1 MQVPL
6 TSLADRLRNNAM
18 PTPRNPTRQRLI
30 DAALALL
37 TQQGI
42 TETTTKQI
50 AELAEVN
57 EVTLFRQFGNKQGL
71 VLAVLEESEMFTRLA
86 LMLGQNIDRS
96 CAPDHIVRTYVQ
108 SFLRLL
114 DAAPE
119 LLRSIVGESS
129 KSPIETKEA
138 LGRGIQQV
146 NQQLATELG
155 GGMGGLSDRSVRILN
170 STLLGYAML
179 NLTTELQG
187 LWLSREEFIE
197 AVVLLMVG
205 QPSTEGIRSAI
216 TNSATVIDFAVIDR
230 PVIDLPASLVQTLF
244 QRAQKKGA
252 MEMAIVY
259 LLFGAGI
266 RPVELTILQRVHH
279 LSDRDVQVLQITQGA
294 IRQVPINQWIMG
306 KRYGTHLKNPLT
318 QWLKTRKDTQ
328 SALFIDADQK
338 TLTIAQIQTIW
349 QDLTMDLLNLNGTP
363 LTIEQAQQTWCIEM
377 LLRGITLDDMQILA
391 GLSIEQLAPYGV
403 RAKEKTVLEKGLALD
418 KAK

>member
-1 MQVPL
+1 M
-6 TSLADRLRNNAM
+6 S
-18 PTPRNPTRQRLI
+18 TPRNPTRQRLI

-42 TETTTKQI
+42 TETTTKHI

-86 LMLGQNIDRS
+86 TALGQNTDRTS
-96 CAPDHIVRTYVQ
+96 SVDHRIRTYAQ
-108 SFLRLL
+108 SFLELL

-129 KSPIETKEA
+129 KSPTETKEA

-146 NQQLATELG
+146 NRQLATELG
-155 GGMGGLSDRSVRILN
+155 RGTAGLSDRSVKVLN
-170 STLLGYAML
+170 STLLGYAILDLM
-179 NLTTELQG
+179 TELQG

-197 AVVLLMVG
+197 AVVMTHMPIEV
-205 QPSTEGIRSAI
+205 PIETIRYK
-216 TNSATVIDFAVIDR
+216 TLTDL

-266 RPVELTILQRVHH
+266 RPIELIGLQQIHH
-279 LSDRDVQVLQITQGA
+279 LSDRDMQVLQITQGA

-306 KRYGTHLKNPLT
+306 KRYGNHLKNPLT

-328 SALFIDADQK
+328 PALFIDLDQNPI
-338 TLTIAQIQTIW
+338 TIAQIQTIW
-349 QDLTMDLLNLNGTP
+349 QDLTSDLLNLNGTP

-377 LLRGITLDDMQILA
+377 LLRGITLDDLEILT
-391 GLSIEQLAPYGV
+391 GLSIDRLAPYGQ
-403 RAKEKTVLEKGLALD
+403 RAKEKAVLEKGLALD

>member
-6 TSLADRLRNNAM
+6 TSLADRFRNNAMPTPM

-50 AELAEVN
+50 AELADVN

-96 CAPDHIVRTYVQ
+96 CTPSDIIRTYAQ
-108 SFLRLL
+108 SFLQLL
-114 DAAPE
+114 DVAPE

-129 KSPIETKEA
+129 KSPPEMKEA

-146 NQQLATELG
+146 NQRLAAELG
-155 GGMGGLSDRSVRILN
+155 GGTDGPSDQGVRVLN

-179 NLTTELQG
+179 YLTTELQG
-187 LWLSREEFIE
+187 LWLSREEFVE
-197 AVVLLMVG
+197 AVVRLMVG
-205 QPSTEGIRSAI
+205 QPSMDGIHSDIA
-216 TNSATVIDFAVIDR
+216 NSA
-230 PVIDLPASLVQTLF
+230 PVIDLPASLVQTIL

-266 RPVELTILQRVHH
+266 RPTELTALQCVHH
-279 LSDRDVQVLQITQGA
+279 LSDRDAQVLQITQGA
-294 IRQVPINQWIMG
+294 LRQVPINQWIMG

-318 QWLKTRKDTQ
+318 QWLKSRKDTQ
-328 SALFIDADQK
+328 SALFIGADQEP
-338 TLTIAQIQTIW
+338 LTIGQIQDIW
-349 QDLTMDLLNLNGTP
+349 QDLTLDLYNLNGTP
-363 LTIEQAQQTWCIEM
+363 PTIEQAQQTWCVEM
-377 LLRGITLDDMQILA
+377 LLRGITLDDMQILT
-391 GLSIEQLAPYGV
+391 GLSIEQLGPYGV
-403 RAKEKTVLEKGLALD
+403 RAKEKAVLEKGLALD
-418 KAK
+418 KPK

>member
-1 MQVPL
+1 MP
-6 TSLADRLRNNAM
+6 TSA

-42 TETTTKQI
+42 TETTTKHI

-86 LMLGQNIDRS
+86 TALGQNIDRTS
-96 CAPDHIVRTYVQ
+96 SLDHRIRTYAQ
-108 SFLRLL
+108 SFLELL

-146 NQQLATELG
+146 NQQLLIALG
-155 GGMGGLSDRSVRILN
+155 GGIDGLSDRSVRVLN
-170 STLLGYAML
+170 STLLGYSIL
-179 NLTTELQG
+179 DLTTELQG

-197 AVVLLMVG
+197 AVVMAHR
-205 QPSTEGIRSAI
+205 PTEIP
-216 TNSATVIDFAVIDR
+216 TEVLTEMPTETTYDQTLIDL

-266 RPVELTILQRVHH
+266 RPIELTRLQQIHH
-279 LSDRDVQVLQITQGA
+279 LSDRDMQVLQITQGA

-306 KRYGTHLKNPLT
+306 KRYGNHLKNPLT

-328 SALFIDADQK
+328 PALFIDLDQNPI
-338 TLTIAQIQTIW
+338 TIAQIQTIW
-349 QDLTMDLLNLNGTP
+349 QDLTSDLLNLNGTP

-377 LLRGITLDDMQILA
+377 LLRGITLDDLEILT
-391 GLSIEQLAPYGV
+391 GLSIEQLAPYGQ
-403 RAKEKTVLEKGLALD
+403 RAKEKAVFEKGLALD

>member
-1 MQVPL
+1 
-6 TSLADRLRNNAM
+6 M
-18 PTPRNPTRQRLI
+18 PTSAPMPRNPTRQRLI
-30 DAALALL
+30 DAALTLL

-71 VLAVLEESEMFTRLA
+71 VLSVLEESEMFTRLA
-86 LMLGQNIDRS
+86 TALGQNIDRTS
-96 CAPDHIVRTYVQ
+96 SLDHRIRIYAQ
-108 SFLRLL
+108 SFLEFL

-129 KSPIETKEA
+129 KSPTETKEA

-146 NQQLATELG
+146 NQQLAAKLG
-155 GGMGGLSDRSVRILN
+155 GGTEGLSERTVRVLN
-170 STLLGYAML
+170 STLLGYAIL
-179 NLTTELQG
+179 DLTTELQG

-197 AVVLLMVG
+197 AVVMAHT
-205 QPSTEGIRSAI
+205 STEVPIDLP
-216 TNSATVIDFAVIDR
+216 VIDHL

-266 RPVELTILQRVHH
+266 CPIELTKLQRVHH
-279 LSDRDVQVLQITQGA
+279 LSDRDMQVLQITQDA

-318 QWLKTRKDTQ
+318 QWLKSRKDTQ
-328 SALFIDADQK
+328 PSLFIDLDQNPI
-338 TLTIAQIQTIW
+338 TIAQIQTIW
-349 QDLTMDLLNLNGTP
+349 QELAVDLLNLNGTP

-377 LLRGITLDDMQILA
+377 LLRGITLDDLEILT
-391 GLSIEQLAPYGV
+391 GLSIDRLAPYGQ
-403 RAKEKTVLEKGLALD
+403 RAKEKAVMEKGLALD

>member
-1 MQVPL
+1 M
-6 TSLADRLRNNAM
+6 S
-18 PTPRNPTRQRLI
+18 TPRNPTRQRLV
-30 DAALALL
+30 DSALALL

-71 VLAVLEESEMFTRLA
+71 VLAVLEESEMFTCLA
-86 LMLGQNIDRS
+86 TALGQNIDRTS
-96 CAPDHIVRTYVQ
+96 SLDHRIRTYAQ
-108 SFLRLL
+108 SFLEFL

-146 NQQLATELG
+146 NRQLTAELG
-155 GGMGGLSDRSVRILN
+155 GGTEGLSDRSVKVLN
-170 STLLGYAML
+170 STLLGYAIL
-179 NLTTELQG
+179 DLTTELQG

-197 AVVLLMVG
+197 VVVMAHV
-205 QPSTEGIRSAI
+205 PTEIPIDPPVINIAI
-216 TNSATVIDFAVIDR
+216 
-230 PVIDLPASLVQTLF
+230 IDLPASLVQILF

-266 RPVELTILQRVHH
+266 RPIELTRLQQIHH
-279 LSDRDVQVLQITQGA
+279 LSDRDMQVLQITQGA

-306 KRYGTHLKNPLT
+306 KRYGNHLKNPLT

-328 SALFIDADQK
+328 PALFIDLDQNPI
-338 TLTIAQIQTIW
+338 TIAQIQTIW
-349 QDLTMDLLNLNGTP
+349 QDLTSDLLNLNGTP

-377 LLRGITLDDMQILA
+377 LLRGITLDDLEILT
-391 GLSIEQLAPYGV
+391 GLSIEQLAPYGQ
-403 RAKEKTVLEKGLALD
+403 RAKEKAVFEKGLALD

>member
-1 MQVPL
+1 MSTPANL
-6 TSLADRLRNNAM
+6 SA

-30 DAALALL
+30 DAALSLL

-86 LMLGQNIDRS
+86 LALGQNINPES
-96 CAPDHIVRTYVQ
+96 SLDHIVRTYAQ
-108 SFLRLL
+108 SFLEVL

-146 NQQLATELG
+146 NQQLTAELG
-155 GGMGGLSDRSVRILN
+155 GGTEGLSDRSVKVLN
-170 STLLGYAML
+170 STLLGYAIL
-179 NLTTELQG
+179 DLTTELQG

-197 AVVLLMVG
+197 AVVMAHM
-205 QPSTEGIRSAI
+205 PTEIPI
-216 TNSATVIDFAVIDR
+216 DPPVINI
-230 PVIDLPASLVQTLF
+230 PIIDLPASLVQILF

-252 MEMAIVY
+252 MEGAIVY

-266 RPVELTILQRVHH
+266 RPVELVTLQRVHH

-306 KRYGTHLKNPLT
+306 KRYGTHVKNPLT

-328 SALFIDADQK
+328 SALFIGADQEP
-338 TLTIAQIQTIW
+338 LTIAQIQAIW
-349 QDLTMDLLNLNGTP
+349 QDLTTGLQNLNGTSP
-363 LTIEQAQQTWCIEM
+363 TIEQAQQTWCIEM
-377 LLRGITLDDMQILA
+377 LLRGITLDDMQILT
-391 GLSIEQLAPYGV
+391 GLSLEQLAPYGV
-403 RAKEKTVLEKGLALD
+403 RAKEKAVLEKGLALD

>member
-1 MQVPL
+1 
-6 TSLADRLRNNAM
+6 M

-37 TQQGI
+37 SRQGI

-71 VLAVLEESEMFTRLA
+71 VLAVLEESEMFTCLA
-86 LMLGQNIDRS
+86 TALGQNLDRTS
-96 CAPDHIVRTYVQ
+96 SLDCRVRTYAQ
-108 SFLRLL
+108 SFLELL
-114 DAAPE
+114 DAVPE

-129 KSPIETKEA
+129 KSPTETKEA

-146 NQQLATELG
+146 NQQLTPELG
-155 GGMGGLSDRSVRILN
+155 GGTAGLNDRSVKVLN
-170 STLLGYAML
+170 STLLGYAIL
-179 NLTTELQG
+179 DLTTELQG

-197 AVVLLMVG
+197 AVVMMMGTPMLIEVPIDL
-205 QPSTEGIRSAI
+205 P
-216 TNSATVIDFAVIDR
+216 VIDI
-230 PVIDLPASLVQTLF
+230 PIIDLPASLVQTLF
-244 QRAQKKGA
+244 QRSQKKGA
-252 MEMAIVY
+252 IEMAIVY

-266 RPVELTILQRVHH
+266 RPIELTRLQRVHH
-279 LSDRDVQVLQITQGA
+279 LSDRDMQVVQITQGA

-318 QWLKTRKDTQ
+318 QWLKARKDNQ
-328 SALFIDADQK
+328 PALFIDLDQNPI
-338 TLTIAQIQTIW
+338 TIAQIQTIW
-349 QDLTMDLLNLNGTP
+349 QDLTVDLLNLNGTP

-377 LLRGITLDDMQILA
+377 LLRGIPLDDMEILA
-391 GLSIEQLAPYGV
+391 GLSIDRLAPYGQ
-403 RAKEKTVLEKGLALD
+403 RAKEKAVLEKGLALD

>member
-1 MQVPL
+1 
-6 TSLADRLRNNAM
+6 M

-42 TETTTKQI
+42 TETTTKHI

-86 LMLGQNIDRS
+86 TALEQNLDRAS
-96 CAPDHIVRTYVQ
+96 SLDHRIRTYTQ
-108 SFLRLL
+108 SFLELL

-129 KSPIETKEA
+129 KSPTETKEA

-146 NQQLATELG
+146 NQQLATALG
-155 GGMGGLSDRSVRILN
+155 GGKEGLNDRSVRVLN
-170 STLLGYAML
+170 SLLLGYAIL
-179 NLTTELQG
+179 DLTTALKG

-197 AVVLLMVG
+197 AVVLMMG
-205 QPSTEGIRSAI
+205 AHRSTEMP
-216 TNSATVIDFAVIDR
+216 IDR
-230 PVIDLPASLVQTLF
+230 PVIDLPASVVQTLF

-266 RPVELTILQRVHH
+266 RPIELIQLQRIHH
-279 LSDRDVQVLQITQGA
+279 LSDRDMQVLQITQGA
-294 IRQVPINQWIMG
+294 IRQVPMNQWIMG

-328 SALFIDADQK
+328 PALFIDLDQNPI
-338 TLTIAQIQTIW
+338 TIAQIQIIW
-349 QDLTMDLLNLNGTP
+349 QDLTSDLLNLNGTP

-391 GLSIEQLAPYGV
+391 GLSIDQLAPYGQ
-403 RAKEKTVLEKGLALD
+403 RAKEKAVLGKGIALD
-418 KAK
+418 KSK

>member
-1 MQVPL
+1 
-6 TSLADRLRNNAM
+6 M
-18 PTPRNPTRQRLI
+18 PTPRNPTRQRLV

-71 VLAVLEESEMFTRLA
+71 VLAVLEESEMFTCLA
-86 LMLGQNIDRS
+86 AAAGQNIDRACS
-96 CAPDHIVRTYVQ
+96 LDQKIRTYTQ
-108 SFLRLL
+108 SFLELV

-129 KSPIETKEA
+129 KSPPEMKKA

-146 NQQLATELG
+146 NQQLVTELSG
-155 GGMGGLSDRSVRILN
+155 GTDGLNDRSVRVLN
-170 STLLGYAML
+170 SILLGYAVL

-187 LWLSREEFIE
+187 LWLSRDEFVE

-205 QPSTEGIRSAI
+205 QLSTEEIHSDA
-216 TNSATVIDFAVIDR
+216 TKSAT
-230 PVIDLPASLVQTLF
+230 VIDLPASLVQTLF

-266 RPVELTILQRVHH
+266 RPIELTILQRVHH
-279 LSDRDVQVLQITQGA
+279 LSDRDAQVLQITQGA

-318 QWLKTRKDTQ
+318 QWIKSRKDTQ
-328 SALFIDADQK
+328 SALLIDPDQNP
-338 TLTIAQIQTIW
+338 LTIGQIQGIW
-349 QDLTMDLLNLNGTP
+349 QDLTLDLSNLNGTP
-363 LTIEQAQQTWCIEM
+363 PTIEQAQQTWGIEM
-377 LLRGITLDDMQILA
+377 LLRGITLDDLQILT

-403 RAKEKTVLEKGLALD
+403 RAKEKGVLEKGLALD
-418 KAK
+418 KPK

>member
-1 MQVPL
+1 MPM
-6 TSLADRLRNNAM
+6 SA

-86 LMLGQNIDRS
+86 TALGQNIDRTCS
-96 CAPDHIVRTYVQ
+96 PDQRIRTYAQ
-108 SFLRLL
+108 SFLELL

-129 KSPIETKEA
+129 KSPTETKEA

-146 NQQLATELG
+146 NQQLLTELG
-155 GGMGGLSDRSVRILN
+155 GGTEGLSDRSVRVLN
-170 STLLGYAML
+170 STLLGYAIL
-179 NLTTELQG
+179 DLTTELQG

-197 AVVLLMVG
+197 AVVLAHM
-205 QPSTEGIRSAI
+205 PTEVPTEVPTEIPMDLP
-216 TNSATVIDFAVIDR
+216 VIDLL
-230 PVIDLPASLVQTLF
+230 VIDLPASLVQTLF
-244 QRAQKKGA
+244 QRAQKKGT

-266 RPVELTILQRVHH
+266 HPIELTRLQRVHH
-279 LSDRDVQVLQITQGA
+279 LSDRDMQLLQITQGV

-328 SALFIDADQK
+328 PALFIDADQNPI
-338 TLTIAQIQTIW
+338 TIAHIQTIW
-349 QDLTMDLLNLNGTP
+349 QDLTVDLLNLNGTP

-377 LLRGITLDDMQILA
+377 LLRGITLDDMQILT
-391 GLSIEQLAPYGV
+391 GLSIDRLAPYGQ
-403 RAKEKTVLEKGLALD
+403 RAKEKAVLEKGLALD

>member
-1 MQVPL
+1 MS
-6 TSLADRLRNNAM
+6 TS
-18 PTPRNPTRQRLI
+18 RNPARQRLV
-30 DAALALL
+30 DAALVLL

-71 VLAVLEESEMFTRLA
+71 VLAVLEESEMFTGLA
-86 LMLGQNIDRS
+86 AAAGQHIDRS
-96 CAPDHIVRTYVQ
+96 CSLDHQVRTYTQ
-108 SFLRLL
+108 SFLQLL

-129 KSPIETKEA
+129 KSPPEMKKA

-146 NQQLATELG
+146 NQQLVMKWG
-155 GGMGGLSDRSVRILN
+155 GGTGGLNDRSVQVLN
-170 STLLGYAML
+170 STLLGYAVL

-197 AVVLLMVG
+197 AVVVLMVG
-205 QPSTEGIRSAI
+205 QPSTGGMDSDVTHA
-216 TNSATVIDFAVIDR
+216 AT
-230 PVIDLPASLVQTLF
+230 VIDLPASLVQTLF

-266 RPVELTILQRVHH
+266 RPIELTILQRVHH
-279 LSDRDVQVLQITQGA
+279 LSDRDAQVLQITQGA

-318 QWLKTRKDTQ
+318 QWLKSRKDTQ
-328 SALFIDADQK
+328 SALLIDLDQNP
-338 TLTIAQIQTIW
+338 LTIAQIQDIW
-349 QDLTMDLLNLNGTP
+349 QDLTLDLYNLNGTP
-363 LTIEQAQQTWCIEM
+363 PTIEQAQQTWCIEM
-377 LLRGITLDDMQILA
+377 LLRGITLDDLQILT
-391 GLSIEQLAPYGV
+391 GLSIEQLSPYGV
-403 RAKEKTVLEKGLALD
+403 RAKEKAVLEKGLALD

>member
-1 MQVPL
+1 
-6 TSLADRLRNNAM
+6 M

-86 LMLGQNIDRS
+86 LALGQNIDRGS
-96 CAPDHIVRTYVQ
+96 SLDHIVRTYAQ
-108 SFLRLL
+108 SFLELL

-146 NQQLATELG
+146 NQQLMASLG
-155 GGMGGLSDRSVRILN
+155 GGTGGLSDPMVRVLN

-179 NLTTELQG
+179 DLTTELQG

-197 AVVLLMVG
+197 AVVLLMVA
-205 QPSTEGIRSAI
+205 QMPAQRSTEEIPSVIAHVDM
-216 TNSATVIDFAVIDR
+216 VIDG

-244 QRAQKKGA
+244 QRAQKKGP
-252 MEMAIVY
+252 MEGAIVY

-266 RPVELTILQRVHH
+266 RPVELVTLQRVHH
-279 LSDRDVQVLQITQGA
+279 LSDRDMQVLQITQGA

-306 KRYGTHLKNPLT
+306 KRYGTHVKNPLT

-328 SALFIDADQK
+328 SALFIGADQEP
-338 TLTIAQIQTIW
+338 LTIAQIQAIW
-349 QDLTMDLLNLNGTP
+349 QDLTLDLYNLNGTP
-363 LTIEQAQQTWCIEM
+363 PTLEQAQQTWCIEM
-377 LLRGITLDDMQILA
+377 LLRGITLDDMQILT
-391 GLSIEQLAPYGV
+391 GLSLEQLVPYGV
-403 RAKEKTVLEKGLALD
+403 RAKEKAVLEKGLALD

>member
-1 MQVPL
+1 MPM
-6 TSLADRLRNNAM
+6 SA

-86 LMLGQNIDRS
+86 MALGQNIDRTCS
-96 CAPDHIVRTYVQ
+96 PDQRIRTYAQ
-108 SFLRLL
+108 SFLELL

-129 KSPIETKEA
+129 KSPTETKEA

-146 NQQLATELG
+146 NQQLLTELG
-155 GGMGGLSDRSVRILN
+155 GGTEGLSDRSVRVLN
-170 STLLGYAML
+170 STLLGYAIL
-179 NLTTELQG
+179 DLTTELQG

-197 AVVLLMVG
+197 AVVLAHM
-205 QPSTEGIRSAI
+205 PTEVPTEVPTEIPMDLP
-216 TNSATVIDFAVIDR
+216 VIDLL
-230 PVIDLPASLVQTLF
+230 VIDLPASLVQTLF
-244 QRAQKKGA
+244 QRAQKKGS

-266 RPVELTILQRVHH
+266 HPIELTRLQRVHH
-279 LSDRDVQVLQITQGA
+279 LSDRDMQLLQITQGV

-328 SALFIDADQK
+328 PALFIDADQNPI
-338 TLTIAQIQTIW
+338 TIAHIQTIW
-349 QDLTMDLLNLNGTP
+349 QDLTVDLLNLNGTP

-377 LLRGITLDDMQILA
+377 LLRGITLDDMQILT
-391 GLSIEQLAPYGV
+391 GLSIDRLAPYGQ
-403 RAKEKTVLEKGLALD
+403 RAKEKAVLEKGLALD

>member
-1 MQVPL
+1 MSTPANL
-6 TSLADRLRNNAM
+6 SA

-30 DAALALL
+30 DAALSLL

-86 LMLGQNIDRS
+86 LALGQNINPES
-96 CAPDHIVRTYVQ
+96 SLDHIVRTYAQ
-108 SFLRLL
+108 SCLEVL

-138 LGRGIQQV
+138 LGHGIQQV
-146 NQQLATELG
+146 NQQLMASLG
-155 GGMGGLSDRSVRILN
+155 GGMGGLSDPMVRVLN

-179 NLTTELQG
+179 DLTVELQG
-187 LWLSREEFIE
+187 LWLSRAEFIE
-197 AVVLLMVG
+197 AVVLLMVA
-205 QPSTEGIRSAI
+205 QMPAQRSTEEIPS
-216 TNSATVIDFAVIDR
+216 VIAHADT
-230 PVIDLPASLVQTLF
+230 VIDLPASLVQILF

-252 MEMAIVY
+252 MEGAIVY

-266 RPVELTILQRVHH
+266 RPVELVTLQRVHH

-306 KRYGTHLKNPLT
+306 KRYGTHVKNPLT

-328 SALFIDADQK
+328 SALFIGADQEP
-338 TLTIAQIQTIW
+338 LTIAQIQAIW
-349 QDLTMDLLNLNGTP
+349 QDLTTGLQNLNGTSP
-363 LTIEQAQQTWCIEM
+363 TIEQAQQTWCIEM
-377 LLRGITLDDMQILA
+377 LLRGITLDDMQILT
-391 GLSIEQLAPYGV
+391 GLSLEQLAPYGV
-403 RAKEKTVLEKGLALD
+403 RAKEKAVLEKGLALD

>member
-1 MQVPL
+1 
-6 TSLADRLRNNAM
+6 M

-37 TQQGI
+37 SRQGI

-71 VLAVLEESEMFTRLA
+71 VLAVLEESEMFTCLA
-86 LMLGQNIDRS
+86 TALGQNLDRTS
-96 CAPDHIVRTYVQ
+96 SLDCRVRTYAQ
-108 SFLRLL
+108 SFLELL
-114 DAAPE
+114 DAVPE

-129 KSPIETKEA
+129 KSPTETKEA

-146 NQQLATELG
+146 NQQLTPELG
-155 GGMGGLSDRSVRILN
+155 GGTAGLNDRSVKVLN
-170 STLLGYAML
+170 STLLGYAIL
-179 NLTTELQG
+179 DLTTELQG

-197 AVVLLMVG
+197 AVVMMMGTPMLIEVPIDL
-205 QPSTEGIRSAI
+205 P
-216 TNSATVIDFAVIDR
+216 VIDI
-230 PVIDLPASLVQTLF
+230 PIIDLPASLVQTLF
-244 QRAQKKGA
+244 QRSQKKGA
-252 MEMAIVY
+252 IEMAIVY

-266 RPVELTILQRVHH
+266 RPIELTRLQRVHH
-279 LSDRDVQVLQITQGA
+279 LSDRDMQVVQITQGA

-318 QWLKTRKDTQ
+318 QWLKTRKDNQ
-328 SALFIDADQK
+328 PALFIDLDQNPI
-338 TLTIAQIQTIW
+338 TIAQIQTIW
-349 QDLTMDLLNLNGTP
+349 QDLTVDLLNLNGTP

-377 LLRGITLDDMQILA
+377 LLRGIPLDDMEILA
-391 GLSIEQLAPYGV
+391 GLSIDRLAPYGQ
-403 RAKEKTVLEKGLALD
+403 RAKEKAVLEKGLALD

>member
-1 MQVPL
+1 
-6 TSLADRLRNNAM
+6 M

-42 TETTTKQI
+42 TETTTKHI

-86 LMLGQNIDRS
+86 TALEQNLDRAS
-96 CAPDHIVRTYVQ
+96 SLDHRIRTYTQ
-108 SFLRLL
+108 SFLELL

-129 KSPIETKEA
+129 KSPTETKEA

-146 NQQLATELG
+146 NQQLATALG
-155 GGMGGLSDRSVRILN
+155 GGKEGLNDRSVRVLN
-170 STLLGYAML
+170 SLLLGYAIL
-179 NLTTELQG
+179 DLTTALKG

-197 AVVLLMVG
+197 AVVLMMG
-205 QPSTEGIRSAI
+205 AHRSTEMP
-216 TNSATVIDFAVIDR
+216 IDR
-230 PVIDLPASLVQTLF
+230 PVIDLPASVVQTLF

-266 RPVELTILQRVHH
+266 RPIELIKLQRIHH
-279 LSDRDVQVLQITQGA
+279 LSDRDMQVLQITQGA
-294 IRQVPINQWIMG
+294 IRQVPMNQWIMG

-328 SALFIDADQK
+328 PALFIDLDQNPI
-338 TLTIAQIQTIW
+338 TIAQIQIIW
-349 QDLTMDLLNLNGTP
+349 QDLTSDLLNLNGTP

-391 GLSIEQLAPYGV
+391 GLSIDQLAPYGQ
-403 RAKEKTVLEKGLALD
+403 RAKEKAVLGKGIALD
-418 KAK
+418 KSK

>member
-6 TSLADRLRNNAM
+6 TLLADRFRNNAM
-18 PTPRNPTRQRLI
+18 STPRNPTRQRLI

-86 LMLGQNIDRS
+86 LMLGQNIDRACS
-96 CAPDHIVRTYVQ
+96 PDHIVRTYAQ
-108 SFLRLL
+108 SFLQLL
-114 DAAPE
+114 DTAPE

-146 NQQLATELG
+146 HQQLVTELG
-155 GGMGGLSDRSVRILN
+155 EGVFTDRSVRVLN

-179 NLTTELQG
+179 DLTTELQG
-187 LWLSREEFIE
+187 LWLSREAFIE
-197 AVVLLMVG
+197 SVVLLMVG
-205 QPSTEGIRSAI
+205 QTSTGGIHSDR
-216 TNSATVIDFAVIDR
+216 TNSAL
-230 PVIDLPASLVQTLF
+230 VIDLPASLVQTLF

-279 LSDRDVQVLQITQGA
+279 LSDRDAQVLQITQGA

-306 KRYGTHLKNPLT
+306 KRYGTYLKNPLT
-318 QWLKTRKDTQ
+318 QWLKNRKDTQ
-328 SALFIDADQK
+328 SALFIDADQEP
-338 TLTIAQIQTIW
+338 LTIGQIQAIW
-349 QDLTMDLLNLNGTP
+349 QDLTLDLYNLNGTP
-363 LTIEQAQQTWCIEM
+363 PTLEQAQQTWCVEM
-377 LLRGITLDDMQILA
+377 LLRGIPLDDMQILT

-403 RAKEKTVLEKGLALD
+403 RAREKSVLEKGLALD

>member
-1 MQVPL
+1 M
-6 TSLADRLRNNAM
+6 S
-18 PTPRNPTRQRLI
+18 TPRNPTRQRLI

-71 VLAVLEESEMFTRLA
+71 VLAVLEESEMFTCLA
-86 LMLGQNIDRS
+86 TALGQNLDRTS
-96 CAPDHIVRTYVQ
+96 SLDHRIRTYAQ
-108 SFLRLL
+108 SFLEFL

-146 NQQLATELG
+146 NRQLTAELG
-155 GGMGGLSDRSVRILN
+155 GGTEGLSDRSVKVLN
-170 STLLGYAML
+170 STLLGYAIL
-179 NLTTELQG
+179 DLTTELQG

-197 AVVLLMVG
+197 AVVMAYV
-205 QPSTEGIRSAI
+205 PTEIPIDPPVINIAI
-216 TNSATVIDFAVIDR
+216 
-230 PVIDLPASLVQTLF
+230 IDLPASLVQILF

-266 RPVELTILQRVHH
+266 RPIELTRLQQIHH
-279 LSDRDVQVLQITQGA
+279 LSDRDMQVLQITQGA

-306 KRYGTHLKNPLT
+306 KRYGNHLKNPLT

-328 SALFIDADQK
+328 PALFIDLDQNPI
-338 TLTIAQIQTIW
+338 TIAQIQTIW
-349 QDLTMDLLNLNGTP
+349 QDLTSDLLNLNGTP

-377 LLRGITLDDMQILA
+377 LLRGITLDDLEILT
-391 GLSIEQLAPYGV
+391 GLSIEQLAPYGQ
-403 RAKEKTVLEKGLALD
+403 RAKEKAVFEKGLALD